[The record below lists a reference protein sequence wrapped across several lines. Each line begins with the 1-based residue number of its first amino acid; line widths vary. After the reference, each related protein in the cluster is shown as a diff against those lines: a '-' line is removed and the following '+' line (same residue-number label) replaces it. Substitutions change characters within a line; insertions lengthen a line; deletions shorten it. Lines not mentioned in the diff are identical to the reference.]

1 MPIFTLIIAMSSI
14 QSGATLAK
22 SLFPQLG
29 AGGTS
34 AMRLFFATLILWIVW
49 RPWRM
54 SLKRDQVKSLLI
66 YGVSLGLMNLLFY
79 FALKRIPLGIAV
91 ALEFTGPLMLAIF
104 TSSRKIDYLWA
115 FIAAVGIF
123 LLLPLPGK
131 EVQLDLIGMLFA
143 LGAGFFWGL
152 YILFGQKAGS
162 DLHGGV
168 ATTWGMTFAS
178 LIVLPFGFYEAGT
191 KLLDFS
197 LWPVGLAVGIFSS
210 ALPYSLEMISLKR
223 IPTKTF
229 SILMSVEPVIGALA
243 GLVFL
248 NEELF
253 LIQWFAIIC
262 VIISSLG
269 SSLSP
274 NPKLSSADAIPN

>member
-1 MPIFTLIIAMSSI
+1 
-14 QSGATLAK
+14 
-22 SLFPQLG
+22 
-29 AGGTS
+29 
-34 AMRLFFATLILWIVW
+34 MRLFFATLILWIVW